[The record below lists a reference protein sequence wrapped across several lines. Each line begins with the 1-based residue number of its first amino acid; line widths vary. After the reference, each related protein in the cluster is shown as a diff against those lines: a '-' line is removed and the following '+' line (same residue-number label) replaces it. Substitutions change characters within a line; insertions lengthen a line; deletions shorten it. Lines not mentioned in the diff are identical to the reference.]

1 MDIRGDTPMKITINE
16 VEHVAALSRLEFTQ
30 AEKELF
36 RGQMDA
42 ILSYIDKLGELDTT
56 GVEPTSHVLPITNV
70 MREDK
75 VRQSLSPDDALAN
88 APERS
93 GSFYRVPKIIE

>member
-1 MDIRGDTPMKITINE
+1 MKITINE
-16 VEHVAALSRLEFTQ
+16 VEHVAKLARLEFSED
-30 AEKELF
+30 EKELF

-42 ILSYIDKLGELDTT
+42 ILSYIDKLAELDTS

-70 MREDK
+70 MRED
-75 VRQSLSPDDALAN
+75 VPVASLSPDDALAN

>member
-1 MDIRGDTPMKITINE
+1 MKITINE
-16 VEHVAALSRLEFTQ
+16 VEHVAKLARLEFSED
-30 AEKELF
+30 EKELF

-42 ILSYIDKLGELDTT
+42 ILSYIDKLAELDTS

-70 MREDK
+70 MRED
-75 VRQSLSPDDALAN
+75 VPVPSLSPDDALGN